1 MDKVRQALDRAR
13 EERAAVTAFG
23 AQGVLV
29 TDEPGVVSDRIEE
42 AELSPPSPALARA
55 FAVGAELLE
64 RNRVLP
70 ADDRS
75 DAAQAFRML
84 RTQVLQRMREHG
96 WRTLGIVS
104 ARSLDGKT
112 TVAANLAVAISA
124 DPRHTA
130 VLVDLDLHRPAVAR
144 LFGASGAEGI
154 DEVLHERATLDS
166 VMLRPTGLDR
176 LRLLPAQDAGQRAMS
191 GLVARPSCEAL
202 LAELKGRYTNRII
215 VVDMPPIL
223 DNDDALTLAPLCDCL
238 LFVVSEGKTSRADVS
253 RALTMLRAIPV
264 LGTVL
269 NNCSTLAPNKTAS
282 YG

>member
-13 EERAAVTAFG
+13 EERAAIAAGG

-29 TDEPGVVSDRIEE
+29 ADEPGPAHAPGDDGR
-42 AELSPPSPALARA
+42 LSQPSAALARA
-55 FAVGAELLE
+55 LAVGADLLE
-64 RNRVLP
+64 RNRVLQ

-75 DAAQAFRML
+75 EAAQAFRML

-154 DEVLHERATLDS
+154 DEVLHERATVDS
-166 VMLRPTGLDR
+166 VMLRPTGIDR
-176 LRLLPAQDAGQRAMS
+176 LRLLPAQDSGQRAS
-191 GLVARPSCEAL
+191 AGLVARPSCEAL

-215 VVDMPPIL
+215 VVDMPPVL

-238 LFVVSEGKTSRADVS
+238 LFVVSEGRTARADVS
-253 RALTMLRAIPV
+253 RALTLLGATPV

-269 NNCSTLAPNKTAS
+269 NNCSTLAPNQTAS

>member
-13 EERAAVTAFG
+13 DERVAAGISDGPTVRVAEPR
-23 AQGVLV
+23 QPESVLN
-29 TDEPGVVSDRIEE
+29 DE
-42 AELSPPSPALARA
+42 ATLAPPSPALAQA
-55 FAVGAELLE
+55 FSVGAELLD
-64 RNRVLP
+64 RNRVLQP
-70 ADDRS
+70 DDRS
-75 DAAQAFRML
+75 QAAQAFRML

-144 LFGASGAEGI
+144 VFGASATQGI
-154 DEVLHERATLDS
+154 DGVLDERATVDA
-166 VMLRPTGLDR
+166 VMLKPTGLDR
-176 LRLLPAQDAGQRAMS
+176 LRLLPAQEGGTRPMS

-202 LAELKGRYTNRII
+202 LAELKNRYTNRII

-223 DNDDALTLAPLCDCL
+223 DNDDALTLASLCDCL
-238 LFVVSEGKTSRADVS
+238 LFVVSEGRTVRADVARS
-253 RALTMLRAIPV
+253 LTLLRATPV
-264 LGTVL
+264 IGTVL
-269 NNCSTLAPNKTAS
+269 NNCATLAPNRTAA